1 VTRQVRV
8 VIEGESYLSLETVAE
23 CYHCEVSWVR
33 EVYEFGLLG
42 SGRRVGSDVVIPSHV
57 LDRLAAIIR
66 LSRYYGLNL
75 AGIALALDLDE
86 P

>member
-1 VTRQVRV
+1 VTRQVRI
-8 VIEGESYLSLETVAE
+8 VIEGETYLTLQTVAE
-23 CYHCEVSWVR
+23 CYHCEVTWVH

-42 SGRRVGSDVVIPSHV
+42 SGRQVGSDIVIPARV

-66 LSRYYGLNL
+66 FSRYYGLNL
-75 AGIALALDLDE
+75 AGIALALNFDE